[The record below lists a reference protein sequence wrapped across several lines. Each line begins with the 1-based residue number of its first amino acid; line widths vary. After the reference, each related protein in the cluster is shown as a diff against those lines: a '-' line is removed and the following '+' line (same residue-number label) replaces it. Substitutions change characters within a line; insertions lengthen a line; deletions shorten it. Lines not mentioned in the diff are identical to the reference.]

1 MTLYWKKLNRTI
13 VQIIAYNW
21 NCGKFIWEYNI
32 GVNHIEFIWMPWQF
46 DRSIETYCATQNMSN
61 NLVYL
66 SLVTCRFFLSR
77 KFNPQYA
84 IYRESSKILE
94 SMFFKWL
101 SLLIKYLSRCLD
113 FFILIRMETRCIGA
127 EAFTLSDIVCSN
139 INKCYL
145 PLNELNEEK
154 KLPSLSSWRFLS
166 AFYCILDKRVGAI
179 W

>member
-1 MTLYWKKLNRTI
+1 MTLYWKKLNGTI

-21 NCGKFIWEYNI
+21 NCGKNI
-32 GVNHIEFIWMPWQF
+32 IHSGILYWGKSHWIHLNAIAMWSIDRNVLCNPKYVQQF
-46 DRSIETYCATQNMSN
+46 SVLIACDMS
-61 NLVYL
+61 
-66 SLVTCRFFLSR
+66 FFSLSR

-84 IYRESSKILE
+84 IYRESSEILE

-154 KLPSLSSWRFLS
+154 KT
-166 AFYCILDKRVGAI
+166 AI
-179 W
+179 FK